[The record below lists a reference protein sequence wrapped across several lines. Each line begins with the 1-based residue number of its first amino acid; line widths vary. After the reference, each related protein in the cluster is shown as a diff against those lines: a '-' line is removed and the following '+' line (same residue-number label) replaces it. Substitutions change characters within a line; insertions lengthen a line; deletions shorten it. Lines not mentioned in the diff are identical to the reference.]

1 MDAFEPTNT
10 FVSAGFDILKMDGV
24 EDPLINVNKLAT
36 MDFEESY
43 FESAIEFVKESTEIY
58 ASSKIKLYQTIA
70 ESAGNDKVILEG
82 FIDFFSTVKDIIDK
96 FLKFIKSLFDR
107 FINALASL
115 IGSDSYLKKHKKD
128 LDSFKAADEFDITG
142 YVFTFDENI
151 PATGAARNFS
161 QDIFNDI
168 HPDDTGILTVEML
181 KNLVSN
187 HNHENEYDKFRAEI
201 LSKTGYISNED
212 YSEELFRVFR
222 NDSLDTENITVDT
235 SYLRKAKER
244 YFGYDK
250 AKSAVKRNHDN
261 IKKEYEAIEKQVR
274 DITKNNANL
283 SATAFVNRLPDGT
296 GIKSI
301 DSAYTNNGMVTGDFM
316 ASFDVYVKDKAD
328 MIQEMSNLHALAF
341 SAKLDAL
348 KDCYKQDKATL
359 YTALSKIKRTDKQ
372 REV

>member
-1 MDAFEPTNT
+1 
-10 FVSAGFDILKMDGV
+10 
-24 EDPLINVNKLAT
+24 
-36 MDFEESY
+36 
-43 FESAIEFVKESTEIY
+43 
-58 ASSKIKLYQTIA
+58 
-70 ESAGNDKVILEG
+70 
-82 FIDFFSTVKDIIDK
+82 
-96 FLKFIKSLFDR
+96 
-107 FINALASL
+107 
-115 IGSDSYLKKHKKD
+115 
-128 LDSFKAADEFDITG
+128 
-142 YVFTFDENI
+142 
-151 PATGAARNFS
+151 
-161 QDIFNDI
+161 
-168 HPDDTGILTVEML
+168 ML

-187 HNHENEYDKFRAEI
+187 HNHENEYDQFRAEI

-235 SYLRKAKER
+235 SYLRRAKER

-261 IKKEYEAIEKQVR
+261 IKREYEKIEKQVR

-283 SATAFVNRLPDGT
+283 STAAFLNRLPDGENGVKSL
-296 GIKSI
+296 GISSL
-301 DSAYTNNGMVTGDFM
+301 DGAYVNNGMVTGDFM